1 MKTITAFISSLALA
15 SMLSVPAFAERPT
28 KTAASDKGTPEQQC
42 LALEAKNHEACQ
54 ANCAKLPDK
63 KECLARCEKRDKDAK
78 LLCKK
83 PQV

>member
-15 SMLSVPAFAERPT
+15 SMLGVAAAGQPT

-42 LALEAKNHEACQ
+42 LAQQAKEYEACQ
-54 ANCAKLPDK
+54 ANCTKLPDQK
-63 KECLARCEKRDKDAK
+63 ACAARCDKRDKDAK
-78 LLCKK
+78 QFCKK